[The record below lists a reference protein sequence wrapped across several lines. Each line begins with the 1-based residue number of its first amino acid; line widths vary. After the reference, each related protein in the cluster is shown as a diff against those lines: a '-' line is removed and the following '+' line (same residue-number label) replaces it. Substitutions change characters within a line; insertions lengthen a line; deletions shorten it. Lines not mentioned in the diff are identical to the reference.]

1 MYAHRFAA
9 TMVIA
14 TAVIVSGLA
23 TIPSGA
29 QTPDPQTSAAPTTLK
44 KKPAQVAAVARP
56 PARVTVRKRSFLDPG
71 TETKPG
77 SERYMD
83 YAFPPSSSSHLPGPG
98 DSRVDFTRMPFP
110 SCFDLGG
117 FCR

>member
-1 MYAHRFAA
+1 MRAQQLTTILLLAAAGLVFAM
-9 TMVIA
+9 TP
-14 TAVIVSGLA
+14 GE
-23 TIPSGA
+23 A
-29 QTPDPQTSAAPTTLK
+29 QAPPAK
-44 KKPAQVAAVARP
+44 KKQPAAANA
-56 PARVTVRKRSFLDPG
+56 PATRVTVRRRSFLDPG

>member
-1 MYAHRFAA
+1 MYAQRVTAA
-9 TMVIA
+9 MVVA
-14 TAVIVSGLA
+14 TAVVIWGLA
-23 TIPSGA
+23 TIPSAAQAPDA
-29 QTPDPQTSAAPTTLK
+29 QTPTAPTTVK
-44 KKPAQVAAVARP
+44 KKPTQVAVVGRP